1 MSDPSDGEEEAT
13 PELVRSDEYL
23 ANPSDPTSIP
33 TVASQPEVLIARSR
47 LHALAIKMRVAI
59 RRAFTRR
66 PPTPLVV
73 EDTVVVEDNLADNPI
88 NPIPTIDASPL
99 VIRRPHQATPDDN
112 TVLPNQTK
120 VWVGLKVLETLEIMV
135 GFITSRA
142 SLVRAFV
149 YLVVVAAAFGAV
161 ALLSFFIPDVPDPVL
176 ACSLW
181 GLLILL
187 VGGPVLGIGLWF
199 VDRKHDH
206 DKKQHHTDNKGRD
219 DNQSDRS

>member
-1 MSDPSDGEEEAT
+1 MSMPSGGEEEAT

-33 TVASQPEVLIARSR
+33 TAASQPEVLIARHR
-47 LHALAIKMRVAI
+47 MHAMVIRMRVAI
-59 RRAFTRR
+59 RRAFTLR
-66 PPTPLVV
+66 PPSPLVI
-73 EDTVVVEDNLADNPI
+73 EDTVVLEDNLADNPV
-88 NPIPTIDASPL
+88 NPVPTIDSSPL
-99 VIRRPHQATPDDN
+99 IIRRPHQADPEDTALRPD
-112 TVLPNQTK
+112 QTK
-120 VWVGLKVLETLEIMV
+120 VWVGLRVLETLEVMV

-149 YLVVVAAAFGAV
+149 YLVVVTAAFGTV
-161 ALLSFFIPDVPDPVL
+161 ALLSAFIPDVPDPVL

-199 VDRKHDH
+199 VDKKHDH
-206 DKKQHHTDNKGRD
+206 DDKKPNHRD
-219 DNQSDRS
+219 S